1 MVGVFQSQRQNGG
14 WEDTKMLRRSGNQCF
29 CCCYNP
35 YRGRLLVFVCL
46 LATQLIGSKDTV
58 DRTEEK
64 KGDEEEK
71 QKDKRTQITP
81 QGPNR

>member
-1 MVGVFQSQRQNGG
+1 M
-14 WEDTKMLRRSGNQCF
+14 
-29 CCCYNP
+29 
-35 YRGRLLVFVCL
+35 FVCL